1 MTCTPT
7 ITIKKGSWDTQDAG
21 LFGKSTSTVVLIVDY
36 CESIAEG
43 CTEANWPDRGGAVV
57 AAIGYYPNNLWD
69 IRIGR
74 ALMYYD
80 SATSA
85 WSPWIETYTAD
96 LTATEI
102 AASPST
108 KAPWVVE
115 NVSARQV
122 NAGHKGLWEVT
133 ISISS
138 MAIQSTGQY
147 PNASI
152 DVTTNSRSVR
162 AYRGG
167 SGLLVPTTNSTTSG
181 PKIGV
186 AAANGF
192 FNPSGWRDGLKA
204 TMDCAGGR
212 LDVNAQPVTIAIE
225 QNRFAISFILRKPWI
240 DFDPTSNLVF
250 SNAMWTKWAINGY
263 KTLNKRNKD
272 VLFGFEIGELVCDGV
287 NISSLDAQFSRCE
300 LSFVWDEWGHFD
312 QSAWGIDGTVPD
324 LNDDPLQSASPD
336 RPVLVAETVFWTTSY
351 HESFELATTDLPR
364 DVWDIASVA
373 ITP

>member
-1 MTCTPT
+1 MICIPT
-7 ITIKKGSWDTQDAG
+7 IIAKKGSWDTQDAG
-21 LFGKSTSTVVLIVDY
+21 LFGKSTCTVVLIVDY
-36 CESIAEG
+36 CGSIAEG
-43 CTEANWPDRGGAVV
+43 CTEADWPDRGGQVV
-57 AAIGYYPNNLWD
+57 AAIGYHPNLLWD

-80 SATSA
+80 SATSL

-96 LTATEI
+96 LTAAEI
-102 AASPST
+102 SSVPST

-138 MAIQSTGQY
+138 IAVQSTHPY
-147 PNASI
+147 PHASI

-162 AYRGG
+162 AYRAGA
-167 SGLLVPTTNSTTSG
+167 GLLVPTMNTGTSG

-186 AAANGF
+186 PNSSF
-192 FNPSGWRDGLKA
+192 FFDPAGWRDGTKA
-204 TMDCAGGR
+204 TMDCLGGR
-212 LDVNAQPVTIAIE
+212 MDVNAQPVTIAIE
-225 QNRFAISFILRKPWI
+225 QTRFTISFILRKPWL

-250 SNAMWTKWAINGY
+250 SNSMWSKWSILGY
-263 KTLNKRNKD
+263 LKLNKRNRET
-272 VLFGFEIGELVCDGV
+272 LWGFDPGTLVCDEV
-287 NISSLDAQFSRCE
+287 NVSSLDSQFSRCE
-300 LSFVWDEWGHFD
+300 VSFVWDEWGHFD

-351 HESFELATTDLPR
+351 HESFDLATTDFPR
-364 DVWDIASVA
+364 DVFYLATVA